1 MTETVDQLIR
11 ARFAAVAN
19 RADDRDWNDVLAR
32 AAGRRHIARPRQT
45 PRRVTLAAAVAAV
58 AAAVT
63 AVAFGWPQTFVDFF
77 TSSPAPAHVKNWF
90 GQKNVTAPSGMSP
103 EAIPGQAR
111 KITTATFDAN
121 HAHPVHP
128 TVHTLYIAPRK
139 KGGFCFLWTDYSGG
153 CADATGTRL
162 MGVDW
167 LESDYALLASGWV
180 RTDAV
185 KTVEARFAD
194 GTTAAIPV
202 TWVSAPIS
210 AGFFVYP
217 VPPAHQ
223 TRADALASVVALD
236 AHGAVV
242 GRQDFSLTKPLD
254 QDVMQTLPDGTKYSL
269 PRRAD
274 AARARKA
281 ISFRSAKGNEIYLW
295 LMPRAGG
302 GACFLYNRGEGC
314 LPAGPDPGLPALNG
328 GLNGGAQPV
337 LYFAETKPDVATV
350 ELLYQNGAT
359 ERLTPVDGFVLTEIP
374 PAHYK
379 PGTRL
384 VTVVALDRDGKAIH
398 TERQDPQGPGVYPCQ
413 KPKKLGYGVT
423 ACP

>member
-1 MTETVDQLIR
+1 
-11 ARFAAVAN
+11 
-19 RADDRDWNDVLAR
+19 
-32 AAGRRHIARPRQT
+32 
-45 PRRVTLAAAVAAV
+45 VTGALGGGIL

-90 GQKNVTAPSGMSP
+90 GAENVTAPSGMSP
-103 EAIPGQAR
+103 EAISDQAR

-121 HAHPVHP
+121 DAHLVHP

-139 KGGFCFLWTDYSGG
+139 KGGFCFLWTDYNGG
-153 CADATGTRL
+153 CSDATGTRP

-167 LESDYALLASGWV
+167 LQNDYALLASGWV
-180 RTDAV
+180 RTGAV
-185 KTVEARFAD
+185 RTVEARFAD

-210 AGFFVYP
+210 AGFFLYP
-217 VPPAHQ
+217 VPPEHQ
-223 TRADALASVVALD
+223 TRADALSSLVALD
-236 AHGAVV
+236 AHGSVV

-254 QDVMQTLPDGTKYSL
+254 QDVMQTLPDGTRYSL
-269 PRRAD
+269 PQRAH
-274 AARARKA
+274 AAKARKA
-281 ISFRSAKGNEIYLW
+281 ISFQSTKGNEIYLW
-295 LMPRAGG
+295 LMPRTGG
-302 GACFLYNRGEGC
+302 GTCFLYNRGEGC
-314 LPAGPDPGLPALNG
+314 TPAGSHPDLPALNG

-337 LYFAETKPDVATV
+337 LYFAETKADVARV
-350 ELLYQNGAT
+350 VFRYQNGAT

-379 PGTRL
+379 LGTRL
-384 VTVVALDRDGKAIH
+384 VTVVARDRDGKAIY
-398 TERQDPQGPGVYPCQ
+398 TERQNPRSLGVYPCQ
-413 KPKKLGYGVT
+413 TPKKLGYGVT